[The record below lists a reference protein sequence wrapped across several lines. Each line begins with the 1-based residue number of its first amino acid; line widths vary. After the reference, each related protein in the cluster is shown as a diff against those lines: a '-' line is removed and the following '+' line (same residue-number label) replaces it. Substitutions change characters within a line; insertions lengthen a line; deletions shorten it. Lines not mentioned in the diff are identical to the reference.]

1 MVNLNK
7 TILTF
12 ISIILVI
19 LSLEVSLRI
28 YVKANTGNYE
38 LEMMKYA
45 KELKEIKVYNTQR
58 YLKHKPNKENI
69 KIMNIEISTDQR
81 GFRKS
86 NVKFSQDLPKIIL
99 LGDSMTFGFGSETT
113 FSDILQEKF
122 KKKYAFL
129 NTAVGNTNTIM
140 QVSYFFSE
148 MTNLN
153 PKFII
158 LNFYINDLE
167 NINLD
172 KKNLLSSNFYLYN
185 FINFRLNLINS
196 KKKNYVNYYK
206 STFLNDEIKKQTF
219 SKILELKYYSKKNDI
234 IFLVNFIPDL
244 RELNNYPF
252 KDEENFLKKFLLEN
266 DIPFIENLEN
276 FKNFDPKDLWVS
288 DTDPHPNEKAH
299 YILSTNLG
307 EYIEKE

>member
-81 GFRKS
+81 GFRK
-86 NVKFSQDLPKIIL
+86 NKVKFSEDLPKIIL

-122 KKKYAFL
+122 KKKYVFL

-153 PKFII
+153 PKFVI

-185 FINFRLNLINS
+185 FVNFRLNLINS

-206 STFLNDEIKKQTF
+206 NTFLNDKIKKQTF
-219 SKILELKYYSKKNDI
+219 DKILDLKKYSKKNDI

-244 RELNNYPF
+244 REINNYPF
-252 KDEENFLKKFLLEN
+252 KNEENFLKKFLSEN

-276 FKNFDPKDLWVS
+276 FKDLEPRDLWVS
-288 DTDPHPNEKAH
+288 NTDPHPNEKAH

>member
-1 MVNLNK
+1 MINLNK
-7 TILTF
+7 TILAF

-19 LSLEVSLRI
+19 SFLEISLRL

-45 KELKEIKVYNTQR
+45 KELKEIKVYNAQR

-81 GFRKS
+81 GFRK
-86 NVKFSQDLPKIIL
+86 NKVKFSEDLPKIIL
-99 LGDSMTFGFGSETT
+99 LGDSMTFGFGSEIT

-122 KKKYAFL
+122 KKKYVFF

-153 PKFII
+153 PKFVI

-185 FINFRLNLINS
+185 FVNFRLNLINS

-206 STFLNDEIKKQTF
+206 NTFLNDKIKKQTF
-219 SKILELKYYSKKNDI
+219 NKILDLKEYSKKNDI

-244 RELNNYPF
+244 REIKNYPF
-252 KDEENFLKKFLLEN
+252 KNEENFLKKFLSEN

-276 FKNFDPKDLWVS
+276 FKDLEPRDLWVS
-288 DTDPHPNEKAH
+288 NTDPHPNEKAH

>member
-1 MVNLNK
+1 MINLNK

-19 LSLEVSLRI
+19 SFLEISLRL

-45 KELKEIKVYNTQR
+45 KELKEIKVYNAQR

-81 GFRKS
+81 GFRK
-86 NVKFSQDLPKIIL
+86 NKVKFSEDLPKIIL
-99 LGDSMTFGFGSETT
+99 LGDSMTFGFGSEIT

-122 KKKYAFL
+122 KKKYVFL

-153 PKFII
+153 PKFVI

-167 NINLD
+167 SINLD

-185 FINFRLNLINS
+185 FVNFRLNLINS

-206 STFLNDEIKKQTF
+206 NTFLNDKIKKQTF
-219 SKILELKYYSKKNDI
+219 DKILDLKEYSKKNDI

-244 RELNNYPF
+244 REINNYP
-252 KDEENFLKKFLLEN
+252 D
-266 DIPFIENLEN
+266 
-276 FKNFDPKDLWVS
+276 
-288 DTDPHPNEKAH
+288 
-299 YILSTNLG
+299 
-307 EYIEKE
+307 

>member
-1 MVNLNK
+1 MINLNK

-19 LSLEVSLRI
+19 SFLEISLRL

-81 GFRKS
+81 GFRK
-86 NVKFSQDLPKIIL
+86 NKVKFSEDLPKIIL

-122 KKKYAFL
+122 KKKYVFL

-153 PKFII
+153 PKFVI

-172 KKNLLSSNFYLYN
+172 KKNLLSSNFYPRFKRN
-185 FINFRLNLINS
+185 
-196 KKKNYVNYYK
+196 
-206 STFLNDEIKKQTF
+206 KQ
-219 SKILELKYYSKKNDI
+219 
-234 IFLVNFIPDL
+234 
-244 RELNNYPF
+244 
-252 KDEENFLKKFLLEN
+252 
-266 DIPFIENLEN
+266 
-276 FKNFDPKDLWVS
+276 
-288 DTDPHPNEKAH
+288 
-299 YILSTNLG
+299 LS
-307 EYIEKE
+307 I